1 VISADKVAD
10 RPAGAEASAGSVLG
24 WLVGGYLALVFA
36 GFLIFK
42 LGPVTAT
49 GHEMSGI
56 RAAFM
61 AVNAATLTGFQGTV
75 GLEDLDE
82 QGILGPATVLAL
94 TLGGAL
100 FSMIAG
106 GLAAV
111 RVLRLPYTGRQVVSA
126 AFASLLIAVLAG
138 ATPLL
143 SPDRRMFDSL
153 FLATSAFTNSGLYV
167 GRLPGISS
175 VLPHAVLLPLSFA
188 GGLGL
193 PVLMELFD
201 RVTGGAPR
209 VSNHSRTVLW
219 TSAVLYLGA
228 TAAFLLL
235 LSPRRLPESAAGAAA
250 WREAL
255 AASSAL
261 AINGRSLGLPFE
273 FAGAY
278 PRTVQWLLMLLMAI
292 GANPAGTGGGLKAT
306 TVVALSRGARAS
318 LAGRTAGRPFGIAAT
333 WLVLYAGTVFAGLL
347 LLLWR
352 VPDVS
357 ADRLLFL
364 SVSAASNVGLS
375 HDPVS
380 TAGAGLYTL
389 CVLMLAGRI
398 VPVIVLWKLATT
410 APEAEIAVG

>member
-1 VISADKVAD
+1 
-10 RPAGAEASAGSVLG
+10 
-24 WLVGGYLALVFA
+24 
-36 GFLIFK
+36 
-42 LGPVTAT
+42 
-49 GHEMSGI
+49 
-56 RAAFM
+56 
-61 AVNAATLTGFQGTV
+61 
-75 GLEDLDE
+75 
-82 QGILGPATVLAL
+82 VLAL
-94 TLGGAL
+94 TVGGAL

-111 RVLRLPYTGRQVVSA
+111 RVLRLPYTGGQVVAS

-153 FLATSAFTNSGLYV
+153 FLATSAFANSGLYV
-167 GRLPGISS
+167 GRLPGISNI
-175 VLPHAVLLPLSFA
+175 LPHAVLLPLSFA

-201 RVTGGAPR
+201 RITGGAAR
-209 VSNHSRTVLW
+209 LSAHSRTVLW
-219 TSAVLYLGA
+219 TSAALYLGA
-228 TAAFLLL
+228 TAAFLVL
-235 LSPRRLPESAAGAAA
+235 LSPRRLPDSAADFPA
-250 WREAL
+250 WRDAL

-261 AINGRSLGLPFE
+261 AINGRGLGLPFE

-292 GANPAGTGGGLKAT
+292 GANAAGTAGGLKAT
-306 TVVALSRGARAS
+306 TLVVLNRGVRAS
-318 LAGRTAGRPFGIAAT
+318 LSNQLAGRTFGLAAT
-333 WLVLYAGTVFAGLL
+333 WLALYAAIVFAGLL

-380 TAGAGLYTL
+380 TAGPGLYTL
-389 CVLMLAGRI
+389 GALMLAGRI
-398 VPVIVLWKLATT
+398 LPVIVLWKLAATVKD
-410 APEAEIAVG
+410 ADLAVG